1 MSTPPKEGPLAPDEV
16 DGFVRE
22 ADRLAQVS
30 HAQRNQFLMTRW
42 LPYGEPPRQADGRS
56 DPFGPAFTQWVLQ
69 QWSQAS
75 GRAVYALELEHD
87 DNVAATDEQL
97 QRLYPFVSGDTA
109 FVSQYM
115 IGVYHALGLLS
126 DAPNRRM
133 VEYGVGWGNTTVA
146 MLQSGYHVLAVD
158 IDPKW
163 LNLLKLRAAK
173 LGVADKLQ
181 TLHGEFGTLP
191 AEMEAPG
198 GVLFYECFHHALN
211 HDDTLARIAAR
222 LADGGLVIFA
232 GETIFK
238 DFPHDW
244 GVRLD
249 GHSVWAIRRYGWM
262 ELAFSE
268 DYFIRLTRR
277 HHLALQHHQLAGLG
291 TFGLVYKAVLDRQ
304 GVALGHTMLTSQE
317 SGFLAPEVSGA
328 VHTRF
333 TTGHA
338 LLELPCGAPQVSLE
352 LKNWLSVPVAVKVQV
367 DGGPTWSGLV
377 PANSAQMVTLPHTR
391 SGYYRLAHIHSDT
404 HVPAALGINGDSRR
418 LGIAVGRVRFHA

>member
-1 MSTPPKEGPLAPDEV
+1 MNTPREGSLTPHEV
-16 DGFVRE
+16 DDFVRE

-42 LPYGEPPRQADGRS
+42 LDYAEPPRSADGSS
-56 DPFGPAFTQWVLQ
+56 DPYGKDYLQWVLA
-69 QWSQAS
+69 QWSVAS
-75 GRAVYALELEHD
+75 GRKTYALELEHD
-87 DNVAATDEQL
+87 NNVSVSDEQL
-97 QRLYPFVSGDTA
+97 QRLYPFVSGDTT
-109 FVSQYM
+109 FISQYM
-115 IGVYHALGLLS
+115 IGVYHALGLLA
-126 DAPNRRM
+126 DAPNHRM

-146 MLQSGYHVLAVD
+146 MLQAGYQVLAVD

-163 LNLLKLRAAK
+163 LNLLKLRAGK
-173 LGVADKLQ
+173 LGVADRLQ

-191 AEMEAPG
+191 NAMEPPG

-211 HDDTLARIAAR
+211 HDDTLDLITRR
-222 LADGGLVIFA
+222 LTDGGLVLFA

-238 DFPHDW
+238 EFPQDW

-291 TFGLVYKAVLDRQ
+291 TFGLVYKGVLDRQ
-304 GVALGHTMLTSQE
+304 GVALGHTLLSSQE
-317 SGFLAPEVSGA
+317 TGFLPPEIGGG

-333 TTGHA
+333 TSGEA

-352 LKNWLSVPVAVKVQV
+352 LKNWLSVPVAVQV
-367 DGGPTWSGLV
+367 RVANGPNWSGTV
-377 PANSAQMVTLPHTR
+377 PAGGVHSITLPNAQA
-391 SGYYRLAHIHSDT
+391 GYFRRARITSDT
-404 HVPAALGINGDSRR
+404 HVPAELGINGDTRR
-418 LGIAVGRVRFHA
+418 LGIAVGRVRLHP